1 MKKKWFFIFMVFGF
15 FAVSWAGSI
24 TVTSPNGGETLVLG
38 KSWPIAWTATNVA
51 VNVKIQLIKSGGGLV
66 GVITTNRVP
75 GNSPY
80 SWTVGQTT
88 SGIAPAGSYK
98 VRVSALDN
106 SVLDES
112 DEAFTIV
119 ADTAPPDTP
128 PGGTVAEFHD
138 RPEFSDVL
146 RLKFPRLEVS
156 DIDLAPNTDGYG
168 IVFSYKNTGKAA
180 FPKASE
186 VPVKPNY
193 RVLIDGKETASGS
206 LFIPAFP
213 APPDWEQTG
222 YFGGWIRLPTWALL
236 GHQNPNPVYSN
247 TLDQPCWQWHIGNII
262 TAHIN
267 ENKVMGM
274 ESHSLSLNLRNIL
287 LKYSFDWLC
296 TGITY
301 DWSTR
306 MLTITARLDG
316 QMPLNRNFSL
326 VCNGRYLPGAA
337 QWVVEGKLDKRQF
350 SFSRKVDV
358 PENENHLSFEV
369 FTTVGPIA
377 AQQKIADIDL
387 RNNAFA
393 RKFDRPPRPAESLH

>member
-1 MKKKWFFIFMVFGF
+1 MKKIWFAIFMVFGF
-15 FAVSWAGSI
+15 SVMIWAGSI
-24 TVTSPNGGETLVLG
+24 SVTSPNGGETLVLG
-38 KSWPIAWTATNVA
+38 KPWPITWTAVNVA
-51 VNVKIQLIKSGGGLV
+51 VNVKMQLIKPGGAIVGL
-66 GVITTNRVP
+66 IATNQAP
-75 GNSPY
+75 GASPY
-80 SWTVGQTT
+80 SWTIGQTA
-88 SGIAPAGSYK
+88 SGSAAAGSYK

-112 DEAFTIV
+112 DAAFTLIP
-119 ADTAPPDTP
+119 DPNPPDNP
-128 PGGTVAEFHD
+128 PGAQPAQFHGKLE
-138 RPEFSDVL
+138 PAATLHF
-146 RLKFPRLEVS
+146 KFPRLEVS
-156 DIDLAPNTDGYG
+156 DIDLAPNAEGFG
-168 IVFSYKNTGKAA
+168 IVFNYKNAGQGAL
-180 FPKASE
+180 PKASE
-186 VPVKPNY
+186 VPVKPSY

-213 APPDWEQTG
+213 APPDWEQVG

-236 GHQNPNPVYSN
+236 GHQNPDPVYSN

-287 LKYSFDWLC
+287 LKYSFDWMC

-337 QWVVEGKLDKRQF
+337 QWVLEGKLDKRQY

-358 PENENHLSFEV
+358 PENEDHLSFEV

-377 AQQKIADIDL
+377 PQEKITDIDL

-393 RKFDRPPRPAESLH
+393 RKFDRPPHPAGSH

>member
-1 MKKKWFFIFMVFGF
+1 MKKTWFVIFMVFGF
-15 FAVSWAGSI
+15 SVMIWAGSI
-24 TVTSPNGGETLVLG
+24 SVTSPNGGETLVLG
-38 KSWPIAWTATNVA
+38 KSCPITWTAANVA
-51 VNVKIQLIKSGGGLV
+51 VNVKIQLIRPGGGLV
-66 GVITTNRVP
+66 GLITTNLAP
-75 GNSPY
+75 GASPY
-80 SWTVGQTT
+80 SWTIGQSA
-88 SGIAPAGSYK
+88 SGIAAAGSYK

-112 DEAFTIV
+112 DAAFTLIP
-119 ADTAPPDTP
+119 DPIPPDNP
-128 PGGTVAEFHD
+128 PGGAVAVFHA
-138 RPEFSDVL
+138 RPELSEAL

-156 DIDLAPNTDGYG
+156 DIDLAPNAEGFG
-168 IVFSYKNTGKAA
+168 IVFNYKNAGQGAL
-180 FPKASE
+180 PKASE
-186 VPVKPNY
+186 VPLKPSY

-213 APPDWEQTG
+213 APPNWEQVG

-287 LKYSFDWLC
+287 LKYSFDWMC
-296 TGITY
+296 TGIAY

-316 QMPLNRNFSL
+316 QMPSNRNFSL

-337 QWVVEGKLDKRQF
+337 QWVLEGKLDKRQY

-369 FTTVGPIA
+369 FTTVGPIGS
-377 AQQKIADIDL
+377 QEKITDIDL

-393 RKFDRPPRPAESLH
+393 RKFDRPPHPAGSH